1 MTGVVSESSASSWE
15 PRLAAAEARIEEL
28 AAGQAEV
35 VAMNTRLRR
44 VIADA
49 AERHE
54 AELVTARAE
63 RDRAARRV
71 AELELEVAEL
81 RRRLSMD
88 STNSSVPPSKSLG
101 GV

>member
-1 MTGVVSESSASSWE
+1 LADTSRVLLDRRGWVWMIGVVSEPSGSWE
-15 PRLAAAEARIEEL
+15 PRLATAEARIEEL

-54 AELVTARAE
+54 AELGAAQAE
-63 RDRAARRV
+63 RDRANRRV
-71 AELELEVAEL
+71 GELGLSSARACGETVA
-81 RRRLSMD
+81 
-88 STNSSVPPSKSLG
+88 
-101 GV
+101 